1 MALIKCPECNHDVSD
16 KATICVNCGFPI
28 AEMIA
33 KGNDSDKT
41 ESSEPAETPKSKSKT
56 MRRANGRGTVVKL
69 SGNRRKPYAVKI
81 TLGYKRNESGK
92 LVHQYKYIAYS
103 ESKAGALAILEQY
116 NQEKNKVSKIKEKKN
131 VRAKIKSTVKVLSVV
146 DEMERVDNMDGHRF
160 EKWCGNLLSLSGF
173 EKVEITVGTGD
184 KGVDILAE
192 KDGIKYAI
200 QCKRFNKPLT
210 NKPVQEIGV
219 GKDYYRRHVGVVM
232 TNSTFTKG
240 AQDLANET
248 GVLLWDRTRLIELLK
263 EYGEPEE

>member
-33 KGNDSDKT
+33 NGNDSDKA
-41 ESSEPAETPKSKSKT
+41 ESSEPAEKKKKHFRS
-56 MRRANGRGTVVKL
+56 ANGTGHITKL
-69 SGNRRKPYAVKI
+69 SGNRRKPYAVRIITEYRKTERGKI
-81 TLGYKRNESGK
+81 TPS
-92 LVHQYKYIAYS
+92 YKYIGYS
-103 ESKAGALAILEQY
+103 ETKEGATAILEQY
-116 NQEKNKVSKIKEKKN
+116 NKEKNKVSKIHEKKN
-131 VRAKIKSTVKVLSVV
+131 IKERINESKKVYSVKEELK
-146 DEMERVDNMDGHRF
+146 RVDNMDGHRF

-173 EKVEITVGTGD
+173 EKVEITVASGD